1 LYCWVCNVKGDVLRE
16 VAETPV
22 NDKRE
27 RLNGLGGVSG

>member
-1 LYCWVCNVKGDVLRE
+1 VLRE

-22 NDKRE
+22 SESRE

>member
-1 LYCWVCNVKGDVLRE
+1 LRE

>member
-1 LYCWVCNVKGDVLRE
+1 VNGDVLRE